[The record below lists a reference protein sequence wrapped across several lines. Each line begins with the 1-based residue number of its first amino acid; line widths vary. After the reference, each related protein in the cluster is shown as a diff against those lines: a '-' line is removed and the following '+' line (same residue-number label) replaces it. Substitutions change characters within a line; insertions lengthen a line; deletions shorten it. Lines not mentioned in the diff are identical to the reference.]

1 LKKPAII
8 KHLHSAGGI
17 IYRKVGSDIE
27 VALISVKNNMVWTLP
42 KGIIDNGESPEL
54 TAVREITEETG
65 LLGRIVEPLGEKA
78 FWFYLKGENTKCRK
92 KVSYFLLQYESGD
105 LTSDCCEID
114 EARWF
119 KIDEAIE
126 RAYYRSDRE
135 MLKSVKAKLS
145 ENAVMR

>member
-1 LKKPAII
+1 MRPAII

-17 IYRKVGSDIE
+17 IYRRTDSEIE
-27 VALISVKNNMVWTLP
+27 VALIAVKNNTVWTLP

-54 TAVREITEETG
+54 TAVREIMEETG
-65 LLGRIVEPLGEKA
+65 LSGRIVEPLGEKA

-92 KVSYFLLQYESGD
+92 KVSYFLLEYQSGE

-114 EARWF
+114 DARWF
-119 KIDEAIE
+119 SIDEAIKQ
-126 RAYYRSDRE
+126 AYYESDRG
-135 MLKSVKAKLS
+135 MLKAVKAKLS